1 MKTFK
6 PCIAIIPA
14 KDFQRGKSRLAG
26 VLKEKIRI
34 NLQRWMLNNVL
45 ESVTNCNL
53 IDNTV
58 VVSDSIDVLNIA
70 SQFNTETINS
80 NSHDLNIDLGKGIE
94 WAKKGNAKSILII
107 PSDLPL
113 IEKDSVTKII
123 EKGIKLS
130 SVVITPSSDGGTNSL
145 FFLSKKIPKLSFG
158 ENSFKK
164 HWEGYVKKKID
175 IVSYENE
182 SLSFDLDTPDN
193 LKKLIEHKHDLFKLL
208 TLEDRL

>member
-70 SQFNTETINS
+70 SP
-80 NSHDLNIDLGKGIE
+80 
-94 WAKKGNAKSILII
+94 W
-107 PSDLPL
+107 
-113 IEKDSVTKII
+113 
-123 EKGIKLS
+123 
-130 SVVITPSSDGGTNSL
+130 
-145 FFLSKKIPKLSFG
+145 
-158 ENSFKK
+158 
-164 HWEGYVKKKID
+164 
-175 IVSYENE
+175 
-182 SLSFDLDTPDN
+182 
-193 LKKLIEHKHDLFKLL
+193 
-208 TLEDRL
+208 